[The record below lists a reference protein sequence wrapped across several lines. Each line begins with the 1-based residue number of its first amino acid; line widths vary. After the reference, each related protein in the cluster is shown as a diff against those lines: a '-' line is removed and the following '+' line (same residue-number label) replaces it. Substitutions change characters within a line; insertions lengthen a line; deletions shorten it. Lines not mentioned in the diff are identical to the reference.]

1 MRLTSLCG
9 VSERRGEESLYP
21 LTPARIAPEE
31 NLKWVSSEK
40 RIRFAHFLAVAVV
53 QSHRSPPTLRKQ
65 EEHDSF
71 RAERSRSQLIFS
83 QHLNIDGSQCGK

>member
-9 VSERRGEESLYP
+9 VSERRGEES

-40 RIRFAHFLAVAVV
+40 RIRLAHFLAVAVI
-53 QSHRSPPTLRKQ
+53 QSHRSPPTLGKQ